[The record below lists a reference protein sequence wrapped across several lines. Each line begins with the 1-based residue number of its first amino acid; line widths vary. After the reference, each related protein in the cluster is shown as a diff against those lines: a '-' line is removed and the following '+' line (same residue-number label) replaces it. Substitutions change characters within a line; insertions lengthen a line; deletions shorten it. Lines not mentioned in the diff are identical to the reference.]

1 MERQGIE
8 IVIRRVSEMNVLIL
22 LLVVGGAAFL
32 LLFNEVAQQSRD
44 HNRCVSISKKA
55 LTAKGWAEPRS
66 HAVAVSEC
74 NGNSHFLNN
83 P

>member
-1 MERQGIE
+1 MERQEIG
-8 IVIRRVSEMNVLIL
+8 IVIRRVSEMNVLTL

-32 LLFNEVAQQSRD
+32 LLFNEVAQQGRD

-74 NGNSHFLNN
+74 NGNPPFLSDS
-83 P
+83 

>member
-1 MERQGIE
+1 MERQEIG
-8 IVIRRVSEMNVLIL
+8 IVIRRVSEMNVLTL

-32 LLFNEVAQQSRD
+32 LLFNEVAQQARD